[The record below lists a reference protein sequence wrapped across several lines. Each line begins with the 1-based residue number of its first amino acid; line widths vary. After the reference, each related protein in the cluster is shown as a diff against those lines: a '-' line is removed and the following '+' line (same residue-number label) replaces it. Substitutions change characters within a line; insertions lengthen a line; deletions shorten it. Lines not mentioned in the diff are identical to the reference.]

1 MLTPML
7 TKVMI
12 VIIEV
17 LFVIII
23 TSIDANGKDRSIQ
36 VPNDQLHRYDATQTF
51 NKGTDIFGII
61 TYTYM
66 CKSEI
71 IYMLLSFLK
80 R

>member
-51 NKGTDIFGII
+51 NKGTDIFGNI
-61 TYTYM
+61 TYTI

>member
-36 VPNDQLHRYDATQTF
+36 VPNDQLYRYDATLPF
-51 NKGTDIFGII
+51 NKGTDIFANINC
-61 TYTYM
+61 M
-66 CKSEI
+66 
-71 IYMLLSFLK
+71 
-80 R
+80 